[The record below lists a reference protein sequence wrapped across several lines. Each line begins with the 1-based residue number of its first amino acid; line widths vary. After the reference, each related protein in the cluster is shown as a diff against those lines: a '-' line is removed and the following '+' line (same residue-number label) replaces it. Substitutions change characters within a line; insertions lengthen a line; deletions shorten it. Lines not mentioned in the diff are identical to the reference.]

1 MSLVLDLQEE
11 KDYWLGTY
19 EPELQSAIAD
29 LAKPGMVAY
38 DVGANI
44 GYISLLLARAV
55 GESGRVVA
63 FEALPENINRLREN
77 LALNRLEARVEVV
90 PAAVMDHNGQVEF
103 LIGPSG
109 GMGKALGSAGRDSQY
124 NQSIPVE
131 GLSLDDYVFRQ
142 GNSPPQLVKIDI
154 EGGEVMAIP
163 GMRRLLMEAHPIL
176 LMELHGPEAARAAWE
191 ALSAAGYR
199 LSRMSPGY
207 SPLPSI
213 DKLEWK
219 AYILAK

>member
-1 MSLVLDLQEE
+1 
-11 KDYWLGTY
+11 
-19 EPELQSAIAD
+19 
-29 LAKPGMVAY
+29 
-38 DVGANI
+38 
-44 GYISLLLARAV
+44 
-55 GESGRVVA
+55 VVA

-77 LALNRLEARVEVV
+77 LALNHLEGRVDVV
-90 PAAVMDHNGQVEF
+90 PAAVMDHNGPVEF

-109 GMGKALGSAGRDSQY
+109 GMGKALGSAGRQSQY

-131 GLSLDDYVFRQ
+131 GLSLDDYVFGQ

-191 ALSAAGYR
+191 AMTAAGYQIN
-199 LSRMSPGY
+199 RMAPGY
-207 SPLPSI
+207 SPLPSF
-213 DKLEWK
+213 DVLKWK
-219 AYILAK
+219 AYVLAR